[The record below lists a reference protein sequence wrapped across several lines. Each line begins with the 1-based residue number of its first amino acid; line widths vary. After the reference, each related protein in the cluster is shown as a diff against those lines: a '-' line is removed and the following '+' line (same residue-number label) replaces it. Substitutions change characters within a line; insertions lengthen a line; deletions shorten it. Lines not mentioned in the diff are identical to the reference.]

1 MPQLGT
7 VTTNHGAAHSRQIE
21 WRSAVWASLIAGA
34 AMMMI
39 EMPLMA
45 IAGMGFWAPPRMMAA
60 MVLGQGVLPPPATFS
75 FGVMMTGMMIHVVL
89 SIVYGFMLAWVISR
103 GELEMSMAAIV
114 GGVFGLVLYATNFY
128 GFTALFPWFADARG
142 WISIVSHLMFGV
154 VLGGAY
160 AALVVR
166 KRGAVAQIA

>member
-7 VTTNHGAAHSRQIE
+7 VTTNQGAADARQID

-39 EMPLMA
+39 EMPFMA

-75 FGVMMTGMMIHVVL
+75 FGVTMTGMMIHVVL
-89 SIVYGFMLAWVISR
+89 SIGYGFMLAWVISR
-103 GELEMSMAAIV
+103 RTLETGMAAIV
-114 GGVFGLVLYATNFY
+114 GGVFGLVLYAINFY

-142 WISIVSHLMFGV
+142 WISIVSHLIFGA

-160 AALVVR
+160 AALVGR
-166 KRGAVAQIA
+166 KAEAGA